1 VAVESTLLRAA
12 SGVPARIPCEPRC
25 RETALQSTQ
34 LCTIAGVHSPATT
47 TDAQQKRWVL
57 SCAVLASTMAF
68 VDESVVNVALPR
80 MEADLQTSLSAM
92 QWVINAYTLCM
103 SALLLIGGAAGD
115 RFGRRRIFMI
125 GISVFA
131 LASVACGL
139 APNPGALIGAR
150 ALQGVGAAF
159 LIPCGLALISAV
171 YDEKERGAAIG
182 VWSGASA
189 IAAGAGPIL
198 GGWIV
203 DHSSWRAIF
212 LINPILAIPALWIA
226 LRYLSESRA
235 AEVHSSLDWPG
246 ALTVFLGL
254 GGIVYGLIAAA
265 ALGWSD
271 ASVIGAI
278 IGGSVF
284 LLIFLRIE
292 QSSAAPMVPLGL
304 FKSRQFTGVNLLTLL
319 LYGALSGTFFFLP
332 FLIIQVYGYS
342 AAAAGAIFIPFALIL
357 GGLSKWS
364 GSLMDR
370 FGARWPL
377 IIGPTIAA
385 VGLLLLALLSE
396 DGRYFAFILPIV
408 VLAFGMAI
416 TIAPLTTTVL
426 NAVKEE
432 QTGVASGINN
442 AAASV
447 AGLLVIAIMGTVALR
462 VLDLEIDAHLRIA
475 QPSVAVRRA
484 VDAARGGFIMPHASK
499 QLSAAE
505 RVSLQQISRASFAGT
520 IYLVLLVMAALA
532 FASASIAVLMIQ

>member
-1 VAVESTLLRAA
+1 M
-12 SGVPARIPCEPRC
+12 
-25 RETALQSTQ
+25 
-34 LCTIAGVHSPATT
+34 
-47 TDAQQKRWVL
+47 QQKHWVL
-57 SCAVLASTMAF
+57 ICAVLASTMAF

-80 MEADLQTSLSAM
+80 MEADLHTSLSAM

-131 LASVACGL
+131 VASVACGL
-139 APNPGALIGAR
+139 APNPGALVTAR

-189 IAAGAGPIL
+189 VAAGAGPIL

-203 DHSSWRAIF
+203 DHASWRAIF

-226 LRYLSESRA
+226 VRYLVESR
-235 AEVHSSLDWPG
+235 ETEIRGGLDWSG

-265 ALGWSD
+265 AVGWSD
-271 ASVIGAI
+271 VSVSGTIVAGI
-278 IGGSVF
+278 VL

-292 QSSAAPMVPLGL
+292 RRSAAPMVPLGL
-304 FKSRQFTGVNLLTLL
+304 FKSRQFSGVNLLTLF
-319 LYGALSGTFFFLP
+319 LYGALSGTFFFVP
-332 FLIIQVYGYS
+332 FLIIQVHGYS

-364 GSLMDR
+364 GRLMDR

-377 IIGPTIAA
+377 IMGPTIAA
-385 VGLLLLALLSE
+385 VALLLLALLSE
-396 DGRYFAFILPIV
+396 DGRYFSFIAPIV

-426 NAVKEE
+426 NAVREE

-447 AGLLVIAIMGTVALR
+447 AGLLVIAVMGTVALR
-462 VLDLEIDAHLRIA
+462 VLDLEIDAHLRRA
-475 QPSVAVRRA
+475 QPSAAVRHE
-484 VDAARGGFIMPHASK
+484 VEAARGGFVMPHASA
-499 QLSAAE
+499 QLSPAE
-505 RVSLQQISRASFAGT
+505 RASLQEISKASFAGT
-520 IYLVLLVMAALA
+520 IHLVLLVMAALA
-532 FASASIAVLMIQ
+532 FAGASVAVLMIE

>member
-1 VAVESTLLRAA
+1 M
-12 SGVPARIPCEPRC
+12 
-25 RETALQSTQ
+25 
-34 LCTIAGVHSPATT
+34 
-47 TDAQQKRWVL
+47 QQKRWVL
-57 SCAVLASTMAF
+57 ICAVLASTMAF

-80 MEADLQTSLSAM
+80 MEADLHTSLSAM

-125 GISVFA
+125 GISLFA
-131 LASVACGL
+131 VASVACGL
-139 APNPGALIGAR
+139 APNPGALVTAR

-171 YDEKERGAAIG
+171 YDETERGAAIG

-189 IAAGAGPIL
+189 VAAGAGPIL

-203 DHSSWRAIF
+203 DHASWRAIF

-226 LRYLSESRA
+226 VRYLVESR
-235 AEVHSSLDWPG
+235 EIEIRGSLDWSG

-271 ASVIGAI
+271 ISV
-278 IGGSVF
+278 GGTIVAGIVF

-292 QSSAAPMVPLGL
+292 RRSAAPMVPLGL
-304 FKSRQFTGVNLLTLL
+304 FKSRQFSGVNLLTLL
-319 LYGALSGTFFFLP
+319 LYGALSGTFFFVP
-332 FLIIQVYGYS
+332 FLIIQVHGYS
-342 AAAAGAIFIPFALIL
+342 AAAAGAIFIPFAVIL

-364 GSLMDR
+364 GRLMDQ

-377 IIGPTIAA
+377 IMGPTIAA
-385 VGLLLLALLSE
+385 VALLLLALLSE
-396 DGRYFAFILPIV
+396 DGRYLSFIAPIV

-426 NAVKEE
+426 NAVKQE

-447 AGLLVIAIMGTVALR
+447 AGLLVIAVMGTVAVR
-462 VLDLEIDAHLRIA
+462 VLDLEIDAHLRRA
-475 QPSVAVRRA
+475 QPSAAVRYE
-484 VDAARGGFIMPHASK
+484 VEAARGGFVMPHASA
-499 QLSAAE
+499 QLSPAE
-505 RVSLQQISRASFAGT
+505 RASLREISKASFAGT
-520 IYLVLLVMAALA
+520 IHLVLLVMAALA
-532 FASASIAVLMIQ
+532 FAGASVAVLMIE

>member
-1 VAVESTLLRAA
+1 
-12 SGVPARIPCEPRC
+12 VPAPL
-25 RETALQSTQ
+25 TSTD
-34 LCTIAGVHSPATT
+34 T
-47 TDAQQKRWVL
+47 QQKHWVL
-57 SCAVLASTMAF
+57 ICAVLASTMAF

-80 MEADLQTSLSAM
+80 METDLHTSLSAM

-131 LASVACGL
+131 LASVACGF

-189 IAAGAGPIL
+189 VAAGAGPIL

-203 DHSSWRAIF
+203 DHASWRVIF
-212 LINPILAIPALWIA
+212 LINPVLAVPALWIA
-226 LRYLSESRA
+226 VRYLAESRE
-235 AEVHSSLDWPG
+235 AELESSLDWPG

-254 GGIVYGLIAAA
+254 GAIVYGLIAAA
-265 ALGWSD
+265 ALGWND
-271 ASVIGAI
+271 LSV
-278 IGGSVF
+278 GGTIVAGIV
-284 LLIFLRIE
+284 LLAIFLRIE
-292 QSSAAPMVPLGL
+292 ARSAAPMVPLGL
-304 FKSRQFTGVNLLTLL
+304 FKSRQFSGVNLVTLL
-319 LYGALSGTFFFLP
+319 LYGALSGTFFFVP
-332 FLIIQVYGYS
+332 FLIIQVHGYS
-342 AAAAGAIFIPFALIL
+342 AAAAGAIFIPFAVIL

-364 GSLMDR
+364 GRLMDR

-396 DGRYFAFILPIV
+396 DGRYFSFIVPII

-426 NAVKEE
+426 NAVHQE
-432 QTGVASGINN
+432 QAGVASGINN

-447 AGLLVIAIMGTVALR
+447 AGLLVIAVMGTVALR
-462 VLDLEIDAHLRIA
+462 VLDLEIDAHLRRA
-475 QPSVAVRRA
+475 QPSAAVRHE
-484 VDAARGGFIMPHASK
+484 VEAARGGFVMPQPSA
-499 QLSAAE
+499 QLSPAQRA
-505 RVSLQQISRASFAGT
+505 SLQQIAKASFAGT
-520 IYLVLLVMAALA
+520 IHLVLLVMAALA
-532 FASASIAVLMIQ
+532 FAGASVAVLMIE

>member
-1 VAVESTLLRAA
+1 M
-12 SGVPARIPCEPRC
+12 
-25 RETALQSTQ
+25 
-34 LCTIAGVHSPATT
+34 
-47 TDAQQKRWVL
+47 QQKRWVL
-57 SCAVLASTMAF
+57 ICAVLASTMAF

-80 MEADLQTSLSAM
+80 MEADLHTSLSAM

-131 LASVACGL
+131 VASVACGL
-139 APNPGALIGAR
+139 APNPGALVTAR

-171 YDEKERGAAIG
+171 YDETERGAAIG

-189 IAAGAGPIL
+189 VAAGAGPIL

-203 DHSSWRAIF
+203 DHASWRAIF

-226 LRYLSESRA
+226 VRYLVESR
-235 AEVHSSLDWPG
+235 EIEIRGSLDWSG

-271 ASVIGAI
+271 ISV
-278 IGGSVF
+278 GGTIVAGIVF

-292 QSSAAPMVPLGL
+292 RRSAAPMVPLGL
-304 FKSRQFTGVNLLTLL
+304 FKSRQFSGVNLLTLL
-319 LYGALSGTFFFLP
+319 LYGALSGTFFFVP
-332 FLIIQVYGYS
+332 FLIIQVHGYS
-342 AAAAGAIFIPFALIL
+342 AAAAGAIFIPFAVIL

-364 GSLMDR
+364 GRLMDQ

-377 IIGPTIAA
+377 IMGPTIAA
-385 VGLLLLALLSE
+385 VALLLLALLSE
-396 DGRYFAFILPIV
+396 DGRYLSFIAPIV

-426 NAVKEE
+426 NAVKQE

-447 AGLLVIAIMGTVALR
+447 AGLLVIAVMGTVAVR
-462 VLDLEIDAHLRIA
+462 VLDLEIDAHLRRA
-475 QPSVAVRRA
+475 QPSAAVRYE
-484 VDAARGGFIMPHASK
+484 VEAARGGFVMPHASA
-499 QLSAAE
+499 QLSPAE
-505 RVSLQQISRASFAGT
+505 RASLREISKASFAGT
-520 IYLVLLVMAALA
+520 IHLVLLVMAALA
-532 FASASIAVLMIQ
+532 FAGASVAVLMIE